1 MRLLCGIHKG
11 VRRGLLLSQSVRAKP
26 TSPQSTSRM
35 AASAVRPSGDRPS
48 SQVSKASMG
57 CNVQKSL
64 RIVQAQATAHP
75 QAVGEHHQ
83 VKSTP

>member
-1 MRLLCGIHKG
+1 MRLLRGHLQG
-11 VRRGLLLSQSVRAKP
+11 VRRGLRLSQSA
-26 TSPQSTSRM
+26 SRT
-35 AASAVRPSGDRPS
+35 AASAVRPSEDRPS